1 MKKVAIYFSTLD
13 ELTEF
18 ESQIES
24 TDYFTDR
31 NELLINGTFTER
43 EIELA
48 LNAYRARIVELN
60 NLV

>member
-18 ESQIES
+18 ERQIES
-24 TDYFTDR
+24 SDYFTER
-31 NELLINGTFTER
+31 NELLINGNFTER

-48 LNAYRARIVELN
+48 LNAYRARIVETDN
-60 NLV
+60 TV